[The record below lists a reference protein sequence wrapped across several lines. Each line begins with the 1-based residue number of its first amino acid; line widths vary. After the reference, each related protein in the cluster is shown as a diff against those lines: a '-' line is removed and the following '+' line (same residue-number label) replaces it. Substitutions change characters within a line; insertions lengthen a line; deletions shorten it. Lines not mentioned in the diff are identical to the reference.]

1 MPSRRTV
8 LAGGAA
14 MLAGPRPGASAAGS
28 AALRFGVVADPQY
41 ADADPHLGLQRYYRN
56 SLDKLRDAVAAFNAE
71 NLDFVVTLGDV
82 IDRRAESYD
91 AILPVYATLQ
101 HRHVVLL
108 GNHDYSLAPERLTA
122 QPGLLG
128 LNETHY
134 DYLVDGI
141 RFVVLDGN
149 DVSLFAPPPGDLRWQ
164 MATDQLSRL
173 AALGADN
180 AKPWNGSLSDAQ
192 FTWFG
197 SVLDDARAKH
207 QRVIV
212 LNHYPVFPA
221 NSHNMWDSFRITEL
235 LASQPHVLAYFC
247 GHNHAGNYAEAAGIH
262 YVNFHGM
269 VDTPA
274 ENAYAIVEIAG
285 DRLDIR
291 GFGREPSRSLRLRSA

>member
-14 MLAGPRPGASAAGS
+14 MLAGPFPAASAAGS
-28 AALRFGVVADPQY
+28 APLRFGVVADPQY
-41 ADADPHLGLQRYYRN
+41 ADAEPHVGLQRYYRN
-56 SLDKLRDAVAAFNAE
+56 SLGKLRAAIAAFNAE
-71 NLDFVVTLGDV
+71 DLDFVVTLGDV
-82 IDRRAESYD
+82 IDRHAESYD
-91 AILPVYATLQ
+91 AILPIYATLR

-108 GNHDYSLAPERLTA
+108 GNHDYALAPDVLKT

-128 LNETHY
+128 LAATHY
-134 DYLVDGI
+134 DYTAGGM

-149 DVSLFAPPPGDLRWQ
+149 DVSLFAPPPGDPRWAIAQ
-164 MATDQLSRL
+164 DRIGVL
-173 AALGADN
+173 AAAGAEN

-192 FTWFG
+192 FAWLG
-197 SVLDDARAKH
+197 DVLDDARAKR
-207 QRVIV
+207 QRVVV

-221 NSHNMWDSFRITEL
+221 NPHNMWDSGRIAAL
-235 LASQPHVLAYFC
+235 LARHPHVVAYFC
-247 GHNHAGNYAEAAGIH
+247 GHNHAGNYAEAAGLH

>member
-14 MLAGPRPGASAAGS
+14 VLAAPLASHAETRP
-28 AALRFGVVADPQY
+28 LRFGVVADPQY
-41 ADADPHLGLQRYYRN
+41 ADADPHLGMDRYFRN
-56 SLDKLRDAVAAFNAE
+56 SLDKLRMAVAAFNAE
-71 NLDFVVTLGDV
+71 DLDFVVTLGDV
-82 IDRRAESYD
+82 IDRDVASYP
-91 AILPVYATLQ
+91 AILTVYATLR

-108 GNHDYSLAPERLTA
+108 GNHDYSIAPEHLTS

-128 LNETHY
+128 LAEAHY
-134 DYLVDGI
+134 DYTEGGI

-149 DVSLFAPPPGDLRWQ
+149 DVSLFAPPQGDPRWQ
-164 MATDQLSRL
+164 VAQDRINRL
-173 AALGADN
+173 AAQGAEN
-180 AKPWNGSLSDAQ
+180 ANPWNGSLGDKQ
-192 FTWFG
+192 FAWLG
-197 SVLDDARAKH
+197 GVLGDARARG

-221 NSHNMWDSFRITEL
+221 NPHNMWDSDRITAL
-235 LASQPHVLAYFC
+235 LEGQPHVVAYFC
-247 GHNHAGNYAEAAGIH
+247 GHNHAGNYGEAAGLH

-274 ENAYAIVEIAG
+274 ENAYAIVELAG

-291 GFGREPSRSLRLRSA
+291 GFGREPNRSLRLRTA